1 MQRPAPLRP
10 LKAPTPQRRHGRG
23 FQIRLLAQIEWRL
36 FKNHPRLLWAAL
48 VVLLI
53 PALYLLIYLYSVWD
67 PSGRATALPVGLVN
81 LDQGY
86 TYRDK
91 QLNMGNELMAR
102 LHAQQQFGFQN
113 LDNEQEARHKVRS
126 GQLAFTLIVP
136 ADFSANAVPGLR
148 DGQGRLVI
156 YTSAGNN
163 YQNSV
168 LAAQFARVLG
178 EDVNRTL
185 NEQRWSLVLSAS
197 AGSQHSVDRLRD
209 GLNQLGHGA
218 KELAQGAAQAESAGS
233 SLQQGASRLQNNVQ
247 RLADGA
253 RQLGAGI
260 RATEAGLP
268 PVEDVRGL
276 RIGAEA
282 LAAGHLELNKGLQ
295 ELRSASQSML
305 SRVSTFKS
313 EVGTNLFVPA
323 PLTDGLDQLHQGVE
337 LLDKGMQQAQEGQDK
352 LSQGANALSNNIRTL
367 TFGVRDLRRGMRSM
381 SGSLPEDQQL
391 DQLRSGAADLSQG
404 AQQLN
409 DGLRRLSQGARY
421 LSAGLELMA
430 KEVPRSVGAV
440 DGSAQGLAHSVN
452 PVLEVEAPVAN
463 HGSGLAP
470 NIIAAALWLGAG
482 VAAFLIHV
490 RGLPSVARHFSPL
503 SQVVG
508 KLLVPCGMVLL
519 QAGLVF
525 GIAHNLLGITLRHPT
540 ALALTLASASLAF
553 FFVVFAMT
561 RALGDAGKA
570 LAMLFLA
577 IQISASG
584 GFLPIELSGSL
595 YAQISPW
602 LPMTWVVRALKACM
616 FGAYEDNWQTPLM
629 IITLWGLA
637 ALVLTCFVGRWRFAP
652 SRRMQ
657 PAMDF

>member
-1 MQRPAPLRP
+1 M
-10 LKAPTPQRRHGRG
+10 G
-23 FQIRLLAQIEWRL
+23 
-36 FKNHPRLLWAAL
+36 AAL

-91 QLNMGNELMAR
+91 NLNIGNELMAR
-102 LHAQQQFGFQN
+102 LQAQQQFGFRT
-113 LDNEQEARHKVRS
+113 LDDEQAARHKVRT
-126 GQLAFTLIVP
+126 GQLAFALIAP
-136 ADFSANAVPGLR
+136 PDFSANAVPGLR

-185 NEQRWSLVLSAS
+185 NEQRWALVLSAS
-197 AGSQHSVDRLRD
+197 AGSQHSVDRLRQ
-209 GLNQLGHGA
+209 GLNQLSQGA
-218 KELAQGAAQAESAGS
+218 KELTQGASQAETASA
-233 SLQQGASRLQNNVQ
+233 SLQQGAARLQNNVQ

-253 RQLGAGI
+253 RQLGSGI

-268 PVEDVRGL
+268 PVDDVRSL

-282 LAAGHLELNKGLQ
+282 LAAGHLELNKGLR
-295 ELRSASQSML
+295 ELRTASQNML
-305 SRVSTFKS
+305 SSVGDFKS
-313 EVGTNLFVPA
+313 NLGTQLFVPA
-323 PLTDGLDQLHQGVE
+323 PLNEGLETLNQGVE
-337 LLDKGMQQAQEGQDK
+337 LLDKGLLQAQEGQDK
-352 LSQGANALSNNIRTL
+352 LSQSASSLSNNIRTL
-367 TFGVRDLRRGMRSM
+367 TLGVRDLRRGMRSM
-381 SGSLPEDQQL
+381 TGTLPEDQQI
-391 DQLRSGAADLSQG
+391 DQLRTGAAELTQA
-404 AQQLN
+404 AQQLHE
-409 DGLRRLSQGARY
+409 GLHRLSQGASY
-421 LSAGLELMA
+421 LSAGLVLMA
-430 KEVPRSVGAV
+430 KEVPQSVGTV

-490 RGLPSVARHFSPL
+490 RGLPGVANSFSRL

-525 GIAHNLLGITLRHPT
+525 GIAHTLLGITLRHPV

>member
-1 MQRPAPLRP
+1 MPRSASDRS
-10 LKAPTPQRRHGRG
+10 LKAPKARRRQWGY
-23 FQIRLLAQIEWRL
+23 QISLLAQIEWRF
-36 FKNHPRLLWAAL
+36 FKLHPQLMVAAL

-53 PALYLLIYLYSVWD
+53 PVLYLLIYLYSVWD

-81 LDQGY
+81 LDQGF

-91 QLNMGNELMAR
+91 NLNMGNELMAR
-102 LHAQQQFGFQN
+102 LRAQQQFGFKT
-113 LDNEQEARHKVRS
+113 LDDEQEARHKVRA
-126 GQLAFTLIVP
+126 GQLAFALIVP
-136 ADFSANAVPGLR
+136 TDFSANALPGLR

-185 NEQRWSLVLSAS
+185 NEQRWALVLTAS
-197 AGSQHSVDRLRD
+197 AGSQQSVDRLRQ
-209 GLNQLGHGA
+209 GLSQLSQGA
-218 KELAQGAAQAESAGS
+218 KELTHGASQAETASA
-233 SLQQGASRLQNNVQ
+233 SLQQGAARLQSHVQ
-247 RLADGA
+247 RLADGT
-253 RQLGAGI
+253 RQLGSGI

-268 PVEDVRGL
+268 PADDVRSL

-282 LAAGHLELNKGLQ
+282 LAAGHLELNKGMR
-295 ELRSASQSML
+295 ELRTASQTLL
-305 SRVSTFKS
+305 SSVSAFKANL
-313 EVGTNLFVPA
+313 GTQLYVPA
-323 PLTDGLDQLHQGVE
+323 PLSEGLDTLNQGVE
-337 LLDKGMQQAQEGQDK
+337 LLDKGLLQAQEGQDK
-352 LSQGANALSNNIRTL
+352 LSQGATSLSNNVRTL
-367 TFGVRDLRRGMRSM
+367 ALGVRDLRRGMRSM
-381 SGSLPEDQQL
+381 TGTLPEDQQI
-391 DQLRSGAADLSQG
+391 DQLRTGAAELTQA
-404 AQQLN
+404 AQQLHE
-409 DGLRRLSQGARY
+409 GLHRLSQGASY
-421 LSAGLELMA
+421 LSAGLVLMA
-430 KEVPRSVGAV
+430 KEVPQSVGTM

-452 PVLEVEAPVAN
+452 PVLEVDAPVAN

-490 RGLPSVARHFSPL
+490 RGLPGVARNFSRL

-525 GIAHNLLGITLRHPT
+525 GIARNLLGITLRHPT
-540 ALALTLASASLAF
+540 ALALTLVSASLAF

-616 FGAYEDNWQTPLM
+616 FGAYEDNWQTPLL

-637 ALVLTCFVGRWRFAP
+637 ALVLTCFVGRWRYAP